1 MLYLLNMASKDYFA
15 ILFSIVSL
23 YFQIFDSIA
32 GSVLRSARVLEQ
44 SHTRALFKDGA
55 FIVFI
60 H

>member
-1 MLYLLNMASKDYFA
+1 MASKDYFA
-15 ILFSIVSL
+15 ILFSIVLL

-55 FIVFI
+55 FIVFT